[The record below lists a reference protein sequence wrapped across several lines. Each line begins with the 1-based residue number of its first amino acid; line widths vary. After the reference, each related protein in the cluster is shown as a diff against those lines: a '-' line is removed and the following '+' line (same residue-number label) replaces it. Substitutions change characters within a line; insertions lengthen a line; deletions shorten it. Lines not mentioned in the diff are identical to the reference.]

1 MIDIKS
7 NESKY
12 VTFRQPTT
20 KKLQPIHMYK
30 YLHCPNRGDV
40 PIRHT
45 RCTRCTV
52 CIGVDDRLGT
62 CRIYYTI
69 GMGSGRVRLAYN
81 SKLEARRFL
90 VAAGVPP
97 CVKILLCQR
106 GLRHLTP
113 IYYRQPLC
121 AGRCILLAYIPI
133 LMTGISLGWP
143 MWPGQTCI

>member
-1 MIDIKS
+1 MHPYK
-7 NESKY
+7 N
-12 VTFRQPTT
+12 FLP
-20 KKLQPIHMYK
+20 KLKDHLLGRLIG
-30 YLHCPNRGDV
+30 REFDGDMEAEFS
-40 PIRHT
+40 
-45 RCTRCTV
+45 
-52 CIGVDDRLGT
+52 DSDRNSVHIVNNKIYSVHT

-90 VAAGVPP
+90 VAAGVHP

-133 LMTGISLGWP
+133 LMTGISLG
-143 MWPGQTCI
+143 